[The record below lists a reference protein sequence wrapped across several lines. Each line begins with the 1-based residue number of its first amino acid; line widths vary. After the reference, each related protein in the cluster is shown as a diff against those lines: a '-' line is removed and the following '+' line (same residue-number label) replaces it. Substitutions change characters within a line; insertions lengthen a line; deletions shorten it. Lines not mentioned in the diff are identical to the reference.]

1 MPRLLMVTALAGLL
15 TADSSLSGSQQT
27 PESRV
32 KAVESDPAVARAIAA
47 LDRDHDRLVSE
58 IIAINEIPA
67 PPFKEQAR
75 GEKFMA
81 MLRAHGL
88 TDVERDQ
95 EGNVMGIR
103 AGANPAA
110 PILAVVAHLD
120 TVFPEG
126 TNVRVQRSGTK
137 LSAPGIGDNARS
149 LAVLLAMIRALDEA
163 KVATSSNILFVGSVG
178 EEGLGDLRGVKF
190 LLRQGRY
197 KDRIKQVIAVDGSDD
212 GSEIVNAGV
221 GSKRYRVEFKGPGG
235 HSYSAY
241 GLVNP
246 AFAMGAAMQKL
257 AAMTVPARPKTT
269 FNVGVVGGGTS
280 VNTIP
285 QSVWMEV
292 DMRSESAAELEKLEA
307 AFLAAVKAAVTEE
320 NRARST
326 SQGTVTA
333 DLKKVG
339 DRPSGTTPPEAPLV
353 RMAMAAARTAGLTP
367 TLAGSSTDANLPMS
381 LGIPAIRMNSG
392 GAGDRAHAPDEWI
405 DVDKSRSLPGMR
417 VLLIT
422 IVAAAR

>member
-1 MPRLLMVTALAGLL
+1 MHRLSAIAVLAA
-15 TADSSLSGSQQT
+15 TLSAGSARPGIQQT

-32 KAVESDPAVARAIAA
+32 KAVESDPAVSRALAV
-47 LDRDHDRLVSE
+47 LDRDHDRLIAE

-75 GEKFMA
+75 GESFMA
-81 MLRAHGL
+81 LLRAHGL
-88 TDVERDQ
+88 RDVERDQ

-103 AGANPAA
+103 AGSGADA
-110 PILAVVAHLD
+110 PYLAIVAHLD

-126 TNVRVQRSGTK
+126 TGVRVQRNGTR
-137 LSAPGIGDNARS
+137 LAAPGIGDNSRS
-149 LAVLLAMIRALDEA
+149 LAVLLALIRALDEA
-163 KVATSSNILFVGSVG
+163 KVATSANLLFVGSVG

-190 LLRQGRY
+190 LLRQGKY
-197 KDRIKQVIAVDGSDD
+197 KERIRQVIAVDGSDR
-212 GSEIVNAGV
+212 GQEIVNAGV

-235 HSYSAY
+235 HSYSAF

-257 AAMTVPARPKTT
+257 AAMPVPAAPKTT

-285 QSVWMEV
+285 ESVWMEV
-292 DMRSESAAELEKLEA
+292 DMRSESAVELEKLET
-307 AFLAAVKAAVTEE
+307 AFLAAIKTAVTDE

-326 SQGTVTA
+326 RQGVVTA

-339 DRPSGTTPPEAPLV
+339 DRPSGMTPPDSPLV
-353 RMAMAAARTAGLTP
+353 RMALAAAASAGLKP
-367 TLAGSSTDANLPMS
+367 VLAASSTDANLPMS
-381 LGIPAIRMNSG
+381 LGIPAIRLNSG
-392 GAGDRAHAPDEWI
+392 GTGDRAHAPDEWI
-405 DVDKSRSLPGMR
+405 DVEKSASLLGMR
-417 VLLIT
+417 VLLTT